1 MKYFLLLSYRQLY
14 VLKKD
19 IFEEDIL
26 ISFEERGLYCSYYCF
41 LSPIAISYLASCLLD
56 GNTTCIQPSRGAC
69 GWTTQFAQ
77 TADPGWCQGLS
88 QRLCHQGCGS
98 GPPSVSL
105 HEHSLHQQS
114 GEQVSFK

>member
-1 MKYFLLLSYRQLY
+1 M
-14 VLKKD
+14 
-19 IFEEDIL
+19 
-26 ISFEERGLYCSYYCF
+26 
-41 LSPIAISYLASCLLD
+41 AISYSASCLID
-56 GNTTCIQPSRGAC
+56 GNTTCIQPSRGAGGC
-69 GWTTQFAQ
+69 SSQFAQ

-114 GEQVSFK
+114 GDKSHLKI